1 MSLVLILV
9 KFCLIITFFKKKIT
23 FLARI
28 SLRCFLSVNVFICE
42 EERERKRGLRM
53 RIPLSAF
60 LLQGDFKCIPCRVT
74 ILTAPNGVQFKS
86 VSSSPFQSRYCQMRL
101 RDSCKFRTFKLCS
114 QHKMP
119 KYYTAHKHLCSA
131 ENDIAQVK
139 KSLWRISHSGNCWR
153 SSGRRCF
160 ETWETLLNK
169 VHRFPWFP
177 LPPLHLLC
185 QLLLRDIR
193 WCRKTKLLNWY
204 QICDLQQLRLPFA
217 WVTSYIATFRDGNK

>member
-1 MSLVLILV
+1 
-9 KFCLIITFFKKKIT
+9 
-23 FLARI
+23 
-28 SLRCFLSVNVFICE
+28 
-42 EERERKRGLRM
+42 M
-53 RIPLSAF
+53 RIPLSTF

-74 ILTAPNGVQFKS
+74 ILTAPNGMQFKS

-153 SSGRRCF
+153 SSCRCCF

-169 VHRFPWFP
+169 VHCFPWFP

-217 WVTSYIATFRDGNK
+217 WVTSYIATFRDEINSSRWHTCDLQGPEMHKILTDTKIFHISTGRQSTVSVDEAK